1 MKTKITV
8 IDYGIGN
15 LLSVRQAFEYCGA
28 EVILTDSPE
37 LIRNAAGLILPGVGA
52 FENGM
57 DGLRKRQLIQ
67 PIRDLV
73 AKGRPLLGICLG
85 MQMLL
90 DTSEEFGDHAGL
102 GLIHGKVVA
111 IPTTK
116 ANGSPHKVPHIGWNA
131 LLGADPS
138 LAWKGTI
145 LDGIEPRSC
154 VYFVHSYTAQ
164 PARPEHRLADCDY
177 NGRLISAAVRS
188 GNVYGCQFHP
198 EKSGETG
205 LQIIKNFIRLS
216 A

>member
-28 EVILTDSPE
+28 EVVLTDSPE
-37 LIRNAAGLILPGVGA
+37 LIRNASGLILPGVGA

-73 AKGRPLLGICLG
+73 DKGKPLLGICLG

-90 DTSEEFGDHAGL
+90 DSSEEFGDHAGL
-102 GLIHGKVVA
+102 GLIPGKVLA
-111 IPTTK
+111 IPKTK
-116 ANGSPHKVPHIGWNA
+116 ADGNHHKVPHIGWNA
-131 LLGADPS
+131 LLVPEPS
-138 LAWKGTI
+138 STWKGNI

-164 PARPEHRLADCDY
+164 PARPEHRLADCEY
-177 NGRLISAAVRS
+177 NGRLISAAIRS
-188 GNVYGCQFHP
+188 KNVYGCQFHP
-198 EKSGETG
+198 EKSGEIG

-216 A
+216 V